1 MFLSST
7 TTDEERMFSLE
18 YEIETIYYLENPETE
33 QITFATGSQLRYDDI
48 IKDVFGV
55 ASIHDLP
62 MMIQYNKGFQ
72 SCICK
77 SNGVTED
84 EITLEMIVRIA
95 SKLDLLRL
103 KEQYTENQS
112 IPTEENSSM
121 PCPFDSTIKL
131 QEGIFQWDDKH
142 SAYHIVKTS

>member
-1 MFLSST
+1 MFLLST

-33 QITFATGSQLRYDDI
+33 QIAFATGSQLRYEDI

-77 SNGVTED
+77 SHGVTEH

-95 SKLDLLRL
+95 SKIDLLQL
-103 KEQYTENQS
+103 KEQNTENNS
-112 IPTEENSSM
+112 APAEENSSM
-121 PCPFDSTIKL
+121 SCPFDSTIKL
-131 QEGIFQWDDKH
+131 QEGIFQWDDEH
-142 SAYHIVKTS
+142 STYNIVKKS

>member
-1 MFLSST
+1 M
-7 TTDEERMFSLE
+7 E

-33 QITFATGSQLRYDDI
+33 QITFATGSQLKYDDI

-77 SNGVTED
+77 NHGVMEN
-84 EITLEMIVRIA
+84 EITLEMILRIA
-95 SKLDLLRL
+95 SKVDLLQL
-103 KEQYTENQS
+103 EKQYIENQS
-112 IPTEENSSM
+112 IPSQENSSM

-131 QEGIFQWDDKH
+131 QEGIFQWNDKD
-142 SAYHIVKTS
+142 STYNIVRTS